1 MHDQASFENLL
12 HPPGGNVE
20 KTAQFLL
27 EAQRKAE
34 ALFEEVVSRSLIQP
48 GKLESELSNEIHDL
62 ARSRFGLRRHWHKR
76 IARAGENT
84 MLGYYDQPEDRR
96 IADDDVVYLDFG
108 PVFDAWEADFGRTYA
123 LGTDPA
129 KHRLVKDIEA
139 AFRMGKYLYRRT
151 PALSAG
157 ELYDY
162 VAALAPESGW
172 TFGAAT
178 AGHLI
183 GHFPHERETQDTKRF
198 SIRPGN
204 PQPLREPDAKGMP
217 RHWILEIH
225 FVDERRRFGGFYEE
239 LLTA

>member
-1 MHDQASFENLL
+1 L
-12 HPPGGNVE
+12 HPPGGNDE

-27 EAQRKAE
+27 EAQDKAR
-34 ALFEEVVSRSLIQP
+34 ALFEEVVSRSLILP

-96 IADDDVVYLDFG
+96 IAEDDVVYLDFG
-108 PVFDAWEADFGRTYA
+108 PVFEAWEADFGRTYA

-139 AFRMGKYLYRRT
+139 AFRKGKDLYRRT

-183 GHFPHERETQDTKRF
+183 GHFPHERETQDIKRF

-225 FVDERRRFGGFYEE
+225 FVDQERRFGGFYEE
-239 LLTA
+239 LLTV